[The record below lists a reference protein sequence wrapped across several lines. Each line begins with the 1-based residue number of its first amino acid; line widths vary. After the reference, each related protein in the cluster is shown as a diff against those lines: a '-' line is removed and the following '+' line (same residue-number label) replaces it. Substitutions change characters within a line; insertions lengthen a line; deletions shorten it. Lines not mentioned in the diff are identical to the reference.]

1 MTRET
6 SLTARTLGTRS
17 LVGPIL
23 WTLLLL
29 AAATAPAWSQAA
41 GEPVISP
48 QIVSSGGE
56 IQQGEFG
63 EVFSTI
69 GEPFA
74 SDSTAAGAVD
84 GDATWTGFW
93 NVVPSDTASGVR
105 EEWNPNGEGT
115 TGITSAAP
123 NPFTRE
129 VTLYI
134 RLERTSQVRLTVY
147 DLLGRE
153 TAPLIDGAR
162 EAGTTRIRW
171 EPQGI
176 EAGTYLVAL
185 VVDGIGYEA
194 VSIVYTP

>member
-6 SLTARTLGTRS
+6 SFTPRTLGTRS

-23 WTLLLL
+23 WLLLLL
-29 AAATAPAWSQAA
+29 AAAAAPAWSQAA
-41 GEPVISP
+41 GDPVISP

-74 SDSTAAGAVD
+74 GDSTAAGAVD

-93 NVVPSDTASGVR
+93 NVVPSDTSSGVR
-105 EEWNPNGEGT
+105 EEWNPNGKGT
-115 TGITSAAP
+115 TGVTSAAP

-134 RLERTSQVRLTVY
+134 RVEKSSQVRLIVY

-153 TAPLIDGAR
+153 RATLIDGAR
-162 EAGTTRIRW
+162 EAGTTRIHW

-176 EAGTYLVAL
+176 EAGTYMVAL
-185 VVDGIGYEA
+185 DVNGIGYEA
-194 VSIVYTP
+194 VSIMYTP